1 MRCFSILKT
10 ATSSHCGH
18 LHASQKYLSVPSKQS
33 TKRKCTVDEIMEIL
47 TDENIAWWEKGAPE
61 WARISE
67 IERIF
72 RLHGKKDGFEKALK
86 LLKGS
91 TREKQLKDFN
101 DALKIKHDFDIK
113 VFKGGMDEKT
123 KIQWMKE
130 ILLKSDPKNYED
142 IQDDDVSNLYS
153 AYLESAGGCAKGP
166 MAPEASVEW
175 MKEILIKKD
184 AEKYKDIQDEDVAN
198 LYSAYLVSVGGCAK
212 GPMAPEA
219 AKEWLKKT
227 NAGGGSKKGPMTP
240 EDAVEWR
247 KKSVAG
253 GGSKKGKMKEGK
265 KKTDHANL
273 SVAGGGLPL
282 NPTEV
287 QKMKVSLKRGNAMI
301 VQGHLELLVG
311 TDTLYV
317 KREAVEQ
324 SNYSHAEFQFNVSVG
339 HDEQVDAWVMIADNK
354 QFISVKGIVSHLSD
368 LKGRSKNLKDAWRY
382 LYITSSNELFMKG
395 SNKDGWTFGKKQ

>member
-10 ATSSHCGH
+10 ATSNNCGH

-47 TDENIAWWEKGAPE
+47 TDENIAWWAKGAPE
-61 WARISE
+61 WARICE
-67 IERIF
+67 IERLF
-72 RLHGKKDGFEKALK
+72 RLHGAKNGFEKAFK

-101 DALKIKHDFDIK
+101 DALRIKHDFDIK

-123 KIQWMKE
+123 KINWMKE

-153 AYLESAGGCAKGP
+153 AYLESAGGSAKGP
-166 MAPEASVEW
+166 MAPEDAVEW

-184 AEKYKDIQDEDVAN
+184 AEKYKDIQDDNVVA
-198 LYSAYLVSVGGCAK
+198 AYLAFTVSAGGSAK
-212 GPMAPEA
+212 GPM
-219 AKEWLKKT
+219 K
-227 NAGGGSKKGPMTP
+227 
-240 EDAVEWR
+240 
-247 KKSVAG
+247 
-253 GGSKKGKMKEGK
+253 GK
-265 KKTDHANL
+265 KKKDHANL

-287 QKMKVSLKRGNAMI
+287 QKMKVSLKRGNAMT

-382 LYITSSNELFMKG
+382 LYITSPNELFMKG